1 MNAIY
6 KSKKSAWGAI
16 SIWKILLFGI
26 ILPAALVLGSCIF
39 KTQSDAYLASSS
51 SSESSSVIEEISSIE
66 EDGVITESASVEE
79 SAPVEESASVED
91 SASAEAGAGVVENSS
106 SGESAPTESSETL
119 IQKLAPFAGI
129 TFIACCAIAAIS
141 FLITLVAMIVA
152 IYRAK
157 QVSFEFY
164 ENTVVIHDGLVFS
177 GSAENRT
184 IFFYPGM
191 NISVKQSFKGK
202 FFNYGDVVVSL
213 GIGAVGQ
220 IVMEGIK
227 KPNKAKKI
235 LMAYAAEIGSA
246 RADKLMLPYMYGI
259 PGMMGYP
266 FKF

>member
-26 ILPAALVLGSCIF
+26 ILPAALVLGSYF
-39 KTQSDAYLASSS
+39 LKTEASASTESSS
-51 SSESSSVIEEISSIE
+51 S
-66 EDGVITESASVEE
+66 
-79 SAPVEESASVED
+79 
-91 SASAEAGAGVVENSS
+91 
-106 SGESAPTESSETL
+106 L
-119 IQKLAPFAGI
+119 IQTLAPYADI
-129 TFIACCAIAAIS
+129 MFIACCALAAIS